1 MNSVKTG
8 IYVCLAWLLCGCNPL
23 MQASL
28 DTFKAAVVGPAPLV
42 LSQAQVDAVPFPQLK
57 VTTVSSEGVMALI
70 RQREDLQF
78 WVASGKQVLL
88 MRDGLVVRTVG
99 LGTDLDGT
107 RWQGQSPFQQGLH
120 RVPDGYRSS
129 RQIDLVDGY
138 RVGITVTSRLTREG
152 METLEILD
160 KPYTLL
166 RVDEDIE
173 AQALGFRARN
183 RYWVDPTDGFIVQ
196 SEQHLSPRLTLKITQ
211 LQPARKEAR

>member
-1 MNSVKTG
+1 VNSLKIGTYAG
-8 IYVCLAWLLCGCNPL
+8 LAWLLAGCNPL

-28 DTFKAAVVGPAPLV
+28 DTFKAAVSGPSPLE
-42 LSQAQVDAVPFPQLK
+42 LTQAQVDAVPFPQILVK
-57 VTTVSSEGVMALI
+57 TVSSEGVMAMI
-70 RQREDLQF
+70 RQRGDLQF

-88 MRDGLVVRTVG
+88 LRDGLVVRTVG

-107 RWQGQSPFQQGLH
+107 HWDGPSPFQQGLH
-120 RVPDGYRSS
+120 RVPDGYRST
-129 RQIDLVDGY
+129 RRIDLVDGY
-138 RVGITVTSRLTREG
+138 RVGISVTSRLTREG
-152 METLEILD
+152 LETVDILD

-173 AQALGFRARN
+173 AAALGFRARN
-183 RYWVDPTDGFIVQ
+183 RYWVDPRDGFIVQ